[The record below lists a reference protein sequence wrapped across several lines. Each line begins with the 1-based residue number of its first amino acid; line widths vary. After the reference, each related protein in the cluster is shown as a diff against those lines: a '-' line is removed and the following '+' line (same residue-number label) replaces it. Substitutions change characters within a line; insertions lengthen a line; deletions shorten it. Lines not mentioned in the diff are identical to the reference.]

1 MKKYTQLKAFTKKFY
16 EPLRNGDG
24 EIILKKGAPVM
35 GKVDLIVRHHPGY
48 FPPEIR

>member
-1 MKKYTQLKAFTKKFY
+1 MKKYTQLKASKKKFL
-16 EPLRNGDG
+16 EPLRTEDG
-24 EIILKKGAPVM
+24 EIFLKKGAPVL